1 MSIMDVENV
10 VVAVRYE
17 GRIRW
22 FRCDRDWWVMD
33 VNKWRKEF
41 IENGYDIP
49 DFNGTY
55 RFGLKVVNEKNVDEF
70 LACLKDY
77 EVASD
82 TLAMEL
88 AKRYPTARSW
98 WDVSDLFP
106 LMFVDFDRCEV
117 GAFYSQGTAMERYV
131 PDGWVGQFI
140 DFATEYNEEVFPT
153 SSKFWVKGGVDLL
166 VLLNKR
172 GAESGIV

>member
-1 MSIMDVENV
+1 MSTMDVENV
-10 VVAVRYE
+10 VVAVRYN

-33 VNKWRKEF
+33 VNKWRNEF
-41 IENGYDIP
+41 IQNGYEVP
-49 DFNGTY
+49 EFNDAY
-55 RFGLKVVNEKNVDEF
+55 RFGFKVVNEKNAAEF

-77 EVASD
+77 EMAPD
-82 TLAMEL
+82 TLAREL
-88 AKRYPTARSW
+88 AQRYQTARSW
-98 WDVSDLFP
+98 WDVGDLFP
-106 LMFVDFDRCEV
+106 VMFIDFDKREV

-131 PDGWVGQFI
+131 PDGWTSRFI
-140 DFATEYNEEVFPT
+140 DFATEYPEEVFPE

-172 GAESGIV
+172 GAEGG

>member
-1 MSIMDVENV
+1 MSTLDVENI

-33 VNKWRKEF
+33 VYKWRNEF
-41 IENGYDIP
+41 IQNGYDVP
-49 DFNGTY
+49 EFNDAY
-55 RFGLKVVNEKNVDEF
+55 RFGFKVVNEKNAGEF

-77 EVASD
+77 EVAPD

-88 AKRYPTARSW
+88 AKRYQTASSW
-98 WDVSDLFP
+98 WDVGDLFP
-106 LMFVDFDRCEV
+106 VMFVDFDRHEV
-117 GAFYSQGTAMERYV
+117 GAFYSQGAAMERYV
-131 PDGWVGQFI
+131 PDGWTGQFI
-140 DFATEYNEEVFPT
+140 DFATEYPEEVFPT

-166 VLLNKR
+166 ALLNKR
-172 GAESGIV
+172 GAEGG